1 MKNKS
6 ITVNYIMNIVLT
18 MSSFAFSLIT
28 FPYATRILQ
37 PAGMGKVS
45 FAASLISYFS
55 IFAQFGIPIYGIRE
69 CAKIRDD
76 RNELSQTALELFIV
90 NIISSISVSALFII
104 SIFIVPRLQQEK
116 PLYIIMGISLLLNAI
131 GMEWLYKALEEYTYI
146 AIRSIAFKLI
156 ACVLLFSVVA
166 TESDYVIYGFLTIFA
181 ASASNIWN
189 AVNVRKYIHLKFQRK
204 PQLVRHCRS
213 ALVFAAMSFSTT
225 IYINLDI
232 VMLGFI
238 KSDSEVGCYDAAV
251 KIKKVLVSAITA
263 LGGVLLPRAAF
274 LLKNDKT
281 DSFFRMNSK
290 AVKYVITASVP
301 LMVYFTIFARECI
314 FLLCGSSYER
324 AVFPMQIIMPTVL
337 FIGMS
342 NVTGIQTLVASGKEK
357 TVLLSEIGGAVID
370 LILNALLIPKHGAAG
385 AAVGT
390 TVAEI
395 LVLAIQCFAL
405 KDAVGVLFVN
415 MELKKVLT
423 ATGLALLPTWLM
435 KFILS
440 GFVLLGCSFA
450 LYFILYIA
458 ILMAEKDEM
467 AILLRKELKR
477 ICPRINWRIK

>member
-6 ITVNYIMNIVLT
+6 ITVNYIMNIILS
-18 MSSFAFSLIT
+18 MSSFAFPLIT

-55 IFAQFGIPIYGIRE
+55 IFAQFGIPMYGIRE

-76 RNELSQTALELFIV
+76 KNELSQTALELFVLNLIA
-90 NIISSISVSALFII
+90 SISVSALFII
-104 SIFIVPRLQQEK
+104 SIFTLPKLQQEK

-146 AIRSIAFKLI
+146 TIRSIAFKLI
-156 ACVLLFSVVA
+156 ACVLLFSIVKA
-166 TESDYVIYGFLTIFA
+166 ESDYVIYGFLTIFA

-189 AVNVRKYIHLKFQRK
+189 AVNVRKYIHLKFHRK
-204 PQLVRHCRS
+204 AQLIRHCKS
-213 ALVFAAMSFSTT
+213 ALVFTAMSFSTT

-238 KSDSEVGCYDAAV
+238 RSDSEVGCYDAAV

-263 LGGVLLPRAAF
+263 LGGVLLPRVAF
-274 LLKNDKT
+274 LLKAGKT
-281 DSFFRMNSK
+281 DSFFRLNSK
-290 AVKYVITASVP
+290 AVKYVMTASVP
-301 LMVYFTIFARECI
+301 LMIYFTMYARECI
-314 FLLCGSSYER
+314 FLLCGSSYEK

-342 NVTGIQTLVASGKEK
+342 NVTGIQLLVPLRKEK

-370 LILNALLIPKHGAAG
+370 LIFNSLLIPKYGATG

-390 TVAEI
+390 TAAEV
-395 LVLAIQCFAL
+395 LVLVIQCFAL
-405 KDAVGVLFVN
+405 RDIVGILFVD

-423 ATGLALLPTWLM
+423 AACLSLLPVWLM
-435 KFILS
+435 KFVLS
-440 GFVLLGCSFA
+440 GFALLSCSSA
-450 LYFILYIA
+450 LYFILYFA
-458 ILMAEKDEM
+458 ILIAEKNEM
-467 AILLRKELKR
+467 AILLKKKLKR
-477 ICPRINWRIK
+477 ICSSKN

>member
-1 MKNKS
+1 
-6 ITVNYIMNIVLT
+6 MNIVLT
-18 MSSFAFSLIT
+18 MSSFVFPLIT

-55 IFAQFGIPIYGIRE
+55 IFAQSGIPIYGIRE

-76 RNELSQTALELFIV
+76 RNELSQTALELFII
-90 NIISSISVSALFII
+90 NLISSISVSALFII

-116 PLYIIMGISLLLNAI
+116 PLYMIMGISLLLNAI
-131 GMEWLYKALEEYTYI
+131 GLEWLYKALEEYTYI
-146 AIRSIAFKLI
+146 AIRSIVFKLI

-204 PQLVRHCRS
+204 PQLVRHCKS
-213 ALVFAAMSFSTT
+213 AFVFAAMSFSTT
-225 IYINLDI
+225 VYINLDI

-238 KSDSEVGCYDAAV
+238 KSDSEVGYYDAAV

-301 LMVYFTIFARECI
+301 LMVYFTTFAHECI

-342 NVTGIQTLVASGKEK
+342 NVTGIQILVASGKEK

-370 LILNALLIPKHGAAG
+370 LILNVLLIPKHGAAG

-395 LVLAIQCFAL
+395 LVLTIQCFAL

-423 ATGLALLPTWLM
+423 AAGLALLPIWLM

-458 ILMAEKDEM
+458 ILMVEEDEM

>member
-1 MKNKS
+1 
-6 ITVNYIMNIVLT
+6 
-18 MSSFAFSLIT
+18 
-28 FPYATRILQ
+28 
-37 PAGMGKVS
+37 
-45 FAASLISYFS
+45 
-55 IFAQFGIPIYGIRE
+55 
-69 CAKIRDD
+69 
-76 RNELSQTALELFIV
+76 
-90 NIISSISVSALFII
+90 
-104 SIFIVPRLQQEK
+104 
-116 PLYIIMGISLLLNAI
+116 
-131 GMEWLYKALEEYTYI
+131 
-146 AIRSIAFKLI
+146 
-156 ACVLLFSVVA
+156 
-166 TESDYVIYGFLTIFA
+166 
-181 ASASNIWN
+181 
-189 AVNVRKYIHLKFQRK
+189 
-204 PQLVRHCRS
+204 
-213 ALVFAAMSFSTT
+213 
-225 IYINLDI
+225 
-232 VMLGFI
+232 
-238 KSDSEVGCYDAAV
+238 
-251 KIKKVLVSAITA
+251 
-263 LGGVLLPRAAF
+263 
-274 LLKNDKT
+274 
-281 DSFFRMNSK
+281 MNSK

-301 LMVYFTIFARECI
+301 LMIYFTTFARECI

-395 LVLAIQCFAL
+395 LVLTIQCFAL

-423 ATGLALLPTWLM
+423 AAGLALLPIWLM

-458 ILMAEKDEM
+458 ILMVEEDEM